1 MPQTPDF
8 AAHFRTAPYP
18 FLLIGTDLVLLDAN
32 EAYLHATG
40 RRAGELIGWH
50 IFDAFPQNPSDP
62 DSTNLREVQRSIEL
76 AIASR
81 EPVTSP
87 LLRYSVP
94 RETADGTVFE
104 DRYWSAVHTP
114 VLDGNGDVACVSQS
128 PMDVTDLCRVDSESR
143 LFFLKPG
150 ANTVPDVADASRPQ
164 MHAAMTRI
172 LNIERNELQML
183 FNQAPGFIA
192 VLTGPGHV
200 FELVNQAYYQLV
212 GHRDLIGKPA
222 LDALPEMHGQGFKET
237 LDRVLETGEPLVS
250 KARQVLVQRESGGP
264 LTELYI
270 DLLYQ
275 PIFDTS
281 GQATGIFVQGN
292 DITSGHLANRA
303 LEQQVE
309 ELADARARQAFQLA
323 LSDRIRGLSSPD
335 EIIDAANALL
345 GERLHAS
352 RVLYLVVDDDAG
364 TAFVRRDWTAPD
376 LESLAGQRFV
386 IGDYDPALL
395 DELRAGRPVVRRDIA
410 LESRTAAS
418 AEHHER
424 LVVAAKIMV
433 PLIKSGVLEVILAL
447 QSREPR
453 DWSDDEIEAVRDVAE
468 RTWLAVEAARTQDE
482 LRAQRD
488 LSQSVFDSMAEGF
501 QLLRRD
507 WTIEYVNDV
516 GLRLAQ
522 RSAEQ
527 IIGRHQWEAIPE
539 TAGSAVEAMY
549 RQAFES
555 GEPGSVEYFYQPA
568 SGVARW
574 LEVRAYPIHG
584 ERLAVFFRDISA
596 RKQADEEI
604 RDANRRKDEFLA
616 MLAHELRNP
625 LAPIRA
631 AADLLSMPGADEA
644 RVRATS
650 AIISRQ
656 VGHLT
661 SLVDDLLDVSRVT
674 RGLVVLEMEHVDM
687 KRVVGEAVEQARPLV
702 EARRHGLT
710 VDLPP
715 EAAHV
720 AGDRKRLVQV
730 LSNLLNNAAKYTPEG
745 GRIRVAMDVEPAHV
759 LIAVADDGIGMSAD
773 MTSRA
778 FALFAQAERTSDR
791 TQGGLGIGLAL
802 VRNLVELHGG
812 TVLAKSG
819 GSGAGSEFTIR
830 LPRRHAASLPSP
842 NTHEAG
848 AGASATSLRVLVV
861 DDNQDAANMLAL
873 LLEASGHT
881 ALVEYDSRQGLARA
895 RAEQPDACL
904 LDIGLPGM
912 DGNEL
917 ARRLRAD
924 PRTARAVLIAVTGY
938 GQALDRRNTHE
949 AGFDHHLVKPLDP
962 AELTALLAAIRPD
975 A

>member
-1 MPQTPDF
+1 MLQTPDF
-8 AAHFRTAPYP
+8 AAHFQTAPYP

-40 RRAGELIGWH
+40 RRADEIIGRH
-50 IFDAFPQNPSDP
+50 IFDAFPPNPFDP
-62 DSTNLREVQRSIEL
+62 DSTNLGEIQRSIEL
-76 AIASR
+76 AISTR
-81 EPVTSP
+81 KPVTSP

-94 RETADGTVFE
+94 RETPDGTVFDE
-104 DRYWSAVHTP
+104 RYWSTVHTP
-114 VLDGNGDVACVSQS
+114 VCDGDGRVAFVSQS
-128 PMDVTDLCRVDSESR
+128 PMDVTDLYRVDPKSR

-150 ANTVPDVADASRPQ
+150 ANAVPDMPQANRPQ

-172 LNIERNELQML
+172 LNIERNQLQAL

-192 VLTGPGHV
+192 VLTGKDHV
-200 FELVNQAYYQLV
+200 FEMVNEAYYQLV
-212 GHRDLIGKPA
+212 GHRDLIGKA
-222 LDALPEMHGQGFKET
+222 VFDALPEMHGQGFKET
-237 LDRVLETGEPLVS
+237 LDRVLETGEPVVS
-250 KARQVLVQRESGGP
+250 KARPVLVQRESEGP

-270 DLLYQ
+270 DLVYQ
-275 PIFDTS
+275 PIFDAS
-281 GQATGIFVQGN
+281 GQATGIFVQGV

-303 LEQQVE
+303 LERQVN
-309 ELADARARQAFQLA
+309 ELAEARARQAFQLA
-323 LSDRIRGLSSPD
+323 LSDRIRALSSPD
-335 EIIDAANALL
+335 DIIDAASELL
-345 GERLHAS
+345 GVRLNAS
-352 RVLYLVVDDDAG
+352 RVLYVVVDDDG
-364 TAFVRRDWTAPD
+364 TALVRRDWTAPG
-376 LESLAGQRFV
+376 LASLAGRSFV
-386 IGDYDPALL
+386 INDHGPSLM
-395 DELRAGRPVVRRDIA
+395 DELREGRPVVKRNVA
-410 LESRTAAS
+410 LESLTAAD
-418 AEHHER
+418 AERHER
-424 LVVAAKIMV
+424 LGVGAKIMV
-433 PLIKSGVLEVILAL
+433 PLVRAGALKVVLTLH
-447 QSREPR
+447 SREPR
-453 DWSDDEIEAVRDVAE
+453 DWSSDEIDAVREVAE
-468 RTWLAVEAARTQDE
+468 RTWLAVEAARAQDE

-507 WTIEYVNDV
+507 WTIEYINDV
-516 GLRLAQ
+516 GLQLAG
-522 RSAEQ
+522 RTAEQ
-527 IIGRHQWEAIPE
+527 MIGRHQWEAIPE
-539 TAGSAVEAMY
+539 AAGSAVEAMY
-549 RQAFES
+549 RQAFAS
-555 GEPGSVEYFYQPA
+555 GEPGTVEYFHQPA
-568 SGVARW
+568 SGAERW

-596 RKQADEEI
+596 RKRADEEI

-644 RVRATS
+644 RVRTTS

-674 RGLVVLEMEHVDM
+674 RGLVVLDMEHVDM
-687 KRVVGEAVEQARPLV
+687 KRVVSDAVEQVRPLV

-720 AGDRKRLVQV
+720 YGDRKRLVQV

-745 GRIRVAMDVEPAHV
+745 GRIRVTMQVEPAHV
-759 LIAVADDGIGMSAD
+759 SVAVADDGIGMSAD

-791 TQGGLGIGLAL
+791 AQGGLGIGLAL

-812 TVLAKSG
+812 TVSAKSAG
-819 GSGAGSEFTIR
+819 AGAGSEFTIC
-830 LPRRHAASLPSP
+830 LPRRDAALPMPS
-842 NTHEAG
+842 NAHEDFARTP
-848 AGASATSLRVLVV
+848 ATPLRVLVV
-861 DDNQDAANMLAL
+861 DDNQDAANMLAMFL
-873 LLEASGHT
+873 DVSGHA
-881 ALVEYDSRQGLARA
+881 ALVEHDSRQGLARA
-895 RAEQPDACL
+895 LAEQPDVCL

-917 ARRLRAD
+917 ARQLRAD
-924 PRTARAVLIAVTGY
+924 PRTAGAVLIAVTGY
-938 GQALDRRNTHE
+938 GQALDRHHTHD

-962 AELTALLAAIRPD
+962 SELAALLAAIKPG